1 MRKCPVA
8 VIVVAILLMLTG
20 AISLIGDFMN
30 FKSVSA
36 DHYAIAWMVS
46 VHALAIVAGIFL
58 LRGSNWARW
67 LAIAWMAFH
76 VVISFWNPWQ
86 QLAMHGMILLLF
98 VWVLFRQDARA
109 FFRPAPASA

>member
-1 MRKCPVA
+1 MKKRPLAVVVVA
-8 VIVVAILLMLTG
+8 VLLMLTG
-20 AISLIGDFMN
+20 AGGLFVDFQH
-30 FKSVSA
+30 FQPVSA
-36 DHYAIAWMVS
+36 DHYAIVWMVS

-86 QLAMHGMILLLF
+86 QLAMHGMILALF
-98 VWVLFRQDARA
+98 VWILFRQDARA
-109 FFRPAPASA
+109 FFRPAQASA